1 MYQYSRKEEDIS
13 PVSPLTPT
21 LSLAEGAFDR
31 NQQIRPLP
39 SPLEAGALPNVHRPD
54 RVEVPRAA
62 PAERAWELER
72 DGLDVT
78 REQNLGHQGIPDI
91 YFYPDHSPAQQQ
103 QPQFYRSSIP
113 QAAPPT
119 IHTNNLPCQ
128 YPSPQPDGKA
138 AWIDDKSPYDG
149 NLPSHAGS
157 WEALG
162 GASPTQPPAPPGAS
176 QQQQQRQQSDE
187 PPVGA
192 WAYMRRDGWFVEVAA
207 LVFSVLCLGGI
218 VGVLAVISNRPVREW
233 AVVTGITPNAVVSL
247 LSTLCKTALLMPVAS
262 CIGQLKWRHFDSEPR
277 RLVDLGV
284 FDGASRGPAGSLT
297 MFLHSSTRSTVAA
310 VGALLTIVALVAD
323 PFSQQLI
330 TVETRQ
336 FASPTGVAYFSSSL
350 VYDSGATVRQQRTFR
365 AGSRTVDSNMYGAVL
380 EGVFSAATPET
391 SFECS
396 TSNCTWPGTYGF
408 LGVVSSCANV
418 TLETPAVCNGA
429 TGGGDAS
436 CTYTTPG
443 GIVLDA
449 RRYQADGVSHST
461 ILKAVAA
468 SPNST
473 AEPASIVKYA
483 VWKSTPE
490 GWLTGTFDVTE
501 CSLEFAAVYYANV
514 SVTNNKLAVGASA
527 AFPLRGPDE
536 PENDGTG
543 RSQPMFRLTP
553 DLSMVLTERRGSR
566 SNSSSSEGVN
576 GWPAGDVG
584 WRRGLKPATMGVG
597 LSDLTEARRLLQ
609 EHVFTANLEEPMPSD
624 ASKEKGIARMVLN
637 SVDAAE
643 LSRRVAHSMTER
655 IRLGGPGNGVL
666 GQAQAT
672 RDTTPEPGVAL
683 EGAAFWVVRWEW
695 LSLLPALVAC
705 SVALL
710 VATAM
715 LTARR
720 EAKEKGPRWKSSAL
734 GLLFSSVQGL
744 DAAKVEAAKS
754 SSAALEQMSRDVWVR
769 RVGKN
774 EFIGVQQQQTGG

>member
-39 SPLEAGALPNVHRPD
+39 SPLESGALPNVNQTD
-54 RVEVPRAA
+54 RVEVPRVA
-62 PAERAWELER
+62 PAVRTWELER

-103 QPQFYRSSIP
+103 QPQFYRNSIP

-119 IHTNNLPCQ
+119 IHTDNLPYQ
-128 YPSPQPDGKA
+128 YPSSQPNGGA
-138 AWIDDKSPYDG
+138 AWLDDKSPYDG
-149 NLPSHAGS
+149 TLPSHAGS
-157 WEALG
+157 WEALA
-162 GASPTQPPAPPGAS
+162 GASPTQPPVPPGAS
-176 QQQQQRQQSDE
+176 QQQQQQQSVE
-187 PPVGA
+187 PPVGS
-192 WAYMRRDGWFVEVAA
+192 WAYMRRDGWFIEMAA

-218 VGVLAVISNRPVREW
+218 VGVLVAISNRPVREW
-233 AVVTGITPNAVVSL
+233 AAVTGITPNAVISL

-277 RLVDLGV
+277 RLVDLDV
-284 FDGASRGPAGSLT
+284 FDGASRGPAGALT

-336 FASPTGVAYFSSSL
+336 VVSQTGVAFFSSSL
-350 VYDSGATVRQQRTFR
+350 VYDSGATLRQQRTFR

-396 TSNCTWPGTYGF
+396 TSNCTWPGTYDF

-429 TGGGDAS
+429 DGGGDAS

-443 GIVLDA
+443 GIVIDA
-449 RRYQADGVSHST
+449 RRYQADGMSHST
-461 ILKAVAA
+461 VLKAVAA

-483 VWKSTPE
+483 VWKSTPD

-501 CSLEFAAVYYANV
+501 CSLEFAAIYYANV

-527 AFPLRGPDE
+527 AFPLRGPEE

-553 DLSMVLTERRGSR
+553 DLSVVLTERRGSR

-576 GWPAGDVG
+576 GWPAGG
-584 WRRGLKPATMGVG
+584 GRWRRGLKPATMGVG

-609 EHVFTANLEEPMPSD
+609 EHVFTANLEEPMPMD
-624 ASKEKGIARMVLN
+624 ASKEQGIARMVLS

-643 LSRRVAHSMTER
+643 LSRRVAHTMTER
-655 IRLGGPGNGVL
+655 IRLGGPGNG
-666 GQAQAT
+666 
-672 RDTTPEPGVAL
+672 
-683 EGAAFWVVRWEW
+683 
-695 LSLLPALVAC
+695 
-705 SVALL
+705 
-710 VATAM
+710 
-715 LTARR
+715 
-720 EAKEKGPRWKSSAL
+720 
-734 GLLFSSVQGL
+734 GL
-744 DAAKVEAAKS
+744 DVAKVEAAKS
-754 SSAALEQMSRDVWVR
+754 SSTALEKMSRDVWVR

-774 EFIGVQQQQTGG
+774 DFIGVQQQQTGG